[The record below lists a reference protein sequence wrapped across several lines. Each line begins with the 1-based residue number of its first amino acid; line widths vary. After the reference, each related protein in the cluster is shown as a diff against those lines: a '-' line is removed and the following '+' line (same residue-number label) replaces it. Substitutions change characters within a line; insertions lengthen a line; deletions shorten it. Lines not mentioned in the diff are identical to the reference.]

1 MSLDIQATNPRDSVL
16 INKDVRQEKALR
28 IALVGNPNCG
38 KSTIFNALTGL
49 NQKIAN
55 YPGVTV
61 DKRSGF
67 TIIKGEDG
75 KKLSAEIIDLPGTYS
90 LYPKSLDERIPFKV
104 LCDPAYME
112 QPDLVIV
119 IADSTNLKR
128 NLFLC
133 SQITDL
139 NIPVILALNMID
151 LVQGKGIK
159 INYEKLEKKLGIK
172 VLPVNARAG
181 EGVKELREEIG
192 RISLVKNDKSFI
204 EVEKYDQKVVEG
216 VKKILHLN
224 SNYSAWLCASNLEFL
239 SFSKNDLRRK
249 EELKHLLSVQ
259 NFDPNKAQA
268 AESLERYKVINEILK
283 ECQESTVLKPGFTS
297 KIDKILTHKIYG
309 YLVFLFLLFVIF
321 QTLFYVAS
329 YPMDLIDGFFAE
341 LRTITAQSLPE
352 GILNDLLVN
361 GVLAGLAGV
370 VVFVPQI
377 ALLFFFIGLMEDTGY
392 MARVSFMMDKLLR
405 RFGLNG
411 KSVIP
416 LMSGVACAVPAI
428 MSTRTIPSWKERI
441 ITIMVTPLMSCSARL
456 PVYALMIA
464 LIIPATTFGIIN
476 LQGIVLMGLY
486 LIGFGAALMAAFLMK
501 FLVKTRERGYY
512 MMEIPVYRLPKWSNL
527 GYTILEK
534 VKIFLFDAGKV
545 IVAISIVLW
554 FLSSFGPAVRMEKIE
569 QKYSAM
575 EAGVG
580 VNDELSKMKDA
591 EKLENSYA
599 GILGKSIEPAIKPLG
614 FDWKIGIAL
623 ITSFAAREVFVGTMS
638 TIYSVQGDE
647 EDIKTIKEKMQ
658 SEINPSTGGKMYTA
672 AVGFSLMLFYAFAMQ
687 CMSTIAVVRRETASW
702 KWPLIQIAYMSG
714 LAYLAS
720 LLAYNLIK

>member
-1 MSLDIQATNPRDSVL
+1 MSLDLEATPLPPQPTAITGRH
-16 INKDVRQEKALR
+16 EKMMR

-49 NQKIAN
+49 NQKVAN

-61 DKRSGF
+61 DKKSGF
-67 TIIKGEDG
+67 THFKGEDG
-75 KKLSAEIIDLPGTYS
+75 KKIKAEIIDLPGTYS

-133 SQITDL
+133 SQNTDL

-159 INYEKLEKKLGIK
+159 INYEKLEDKLGIK
-172 VLPVNARAG
+172 VVPVNAR
-181 EGVKELREEIG
+181 EGMGVAELKQEIS
-192 RISLVKNDKSFI
+192 RISPKTRNENFI
-204 EVEKYDQKVVEG
+204 DVARYDQTLVNELKG
-216 VKKILHLN
+216 ILHLN
-224 SNYSAWLCASNLEFL
+224 SNYAAWLCASNIEFL
-239 SFSKNDLRRK
+239 SFTKKDALRK
-249 EELKHLLSVQ
+249 AEILELLQQQ
-259 NFDPNKAQA
+259 NFDANKAQA
-268 AESLERYKVINEILK
+268 AESLERYKIITEIIK
-283 ECQESTVLKPGFTS
+283 ECQESKETKPGITS
-297 KIDKILTHKIYG
+297 KIDRILTHKIYG
-309 YLVFLFLLFVIF
+309 YVVFLALLFFIF
-321 QTLFYVAS
+321 QAIFYVAS
-329 YPMDLIDGFFAE
+329 YPMDLIDGFFAD
-341 LRTITAQSLPE
+341 LRSVTAASLPE

-377 ALLFFFIGLMEDTGY
+377 AILFLFIGIMEDSGY

-464 LIIPATTFGIIN
+464 LIIPSTTILGFIN
-476 LQGIVLMGLY
+476 IQGIVLMGLY

-501 FLVKTRERGYY
+501 YLVKTRERGYY
-512 MMEIPVYRLPKWSNL
+512 IMEMPEYRSPKWTNL
-527 GYTILEK
+527 GYTIYEK

-554 FLSSFGPAVRMEKIE
+554 FLSSFGPPERMERIDK
-569 QKYSAM
+569 KY
-575 EAGVG
+575 EI
-580 VNDELSKMKDA
+580 MKADIAAQEEISRMRDA

-599 GILGKSIEPAIKPLG
+599 GILGKSIEPVIAPLG

-638 TIYSVQGDE
+638 TIYSVQGDD
-647 EDIKTIKEKMQ
+647 EDIMTIKQKMNA
-658 SEINPSTGGKMYTA
+658 EINPATGGPLYTL

-687 CMSTIAVVRRETASW
+687 CMSTIAVVKRETASW
-702 KWPLIQIAYMSG
+702 KWPLIQVAYMSG

-720 LLAYNLIK
+720 FLAYNLLK

>member
-1 MSLDIQATNPRDSVL
+1 MSPELEANPLRIQTPLKN
-16 INKDVRQEKALR
+16 VRQEKLLR
-28 IALVGNPNCG
+28 VALVGNPNSG

-49 NQKIAN
+49 NQKVAN

-67 TIIKGEDG
+67 TTIKGVDG
-75 KKLSAEIIDLPGTYS
+75 KKIKTEIIDLPGTYS

-104 LCDPAYME
+104 LCDTGYME

-133 SQITDL
+133 SQINDL
-139 NIPVILALNMID
+139 NIPVILALSMID
-151 LVQGKGIK
+151 LVHDKGIK
-159 INYEKLEKKLGIK
+159 ISFTKLENKLGIK
-172 VLPVNARAG
+172 VLPVNAREG
-181 EGVKELREEIG
+181 EGISELKREMG
-192 RISLVKNDKSFI
+192 KLSLKKSSGSFI
-204 EVEKYDQKVVEG
+204 EVEKYNQSVVEE
-216 VKKILHLN
+216 VRRILHLT
-224 SNYSAWLCASNLEFL
+224 SNYAAWLCASNFEFL
-239 SFSKNDLRRK
+239 NFPKEDLRKDKIK
-249 EELKHLLSVQ
+249 ELLERE
-259 NFDPNKAQA
+259 NFDANKAQS
-268 AESLERYKVINEILK
+268 AESLERYKIITEIIK
-283 ECQESTVLKPGFTS
+283 ECQETGEQKPGLTS
-297 KIDKILTHKIYG
+297 KIDRILTHKIYG
-309 YLVFLFLLFVIF
+309 YVVFLAVLFVIF
-321 QTLFYVAS
+321 QAIFYVAS
-329 YPMDLIDGFFAE
+329 YPMDLIDGFFAD
-341 LRTITAQSLPE
+341 LRSLTAEALPS

-361 GVLAGLAGV
+361 GILAGLAGV

-377 ALLFFFIGLMEDTGY
+377 ALLFLFIGLMEDSGY

-428 MSTRTIPSWKERI
+428 MATRTIPSWKERI

-464 LIIPATTFGIIN
+464 LVVPSTSVLGFIN
-476 LQGIVLMGLY
+476 IQGITLMALY
-486 LIGFGAALMAAFLMK
+486 LVGFGAALAAAFLMK
-501 FLVKTRERGYY
+501 YFVKTREKGYY
-512 MMEIPVYRLPKWSNL
+512 IMEMPVYRSPKWSNL
-527 GYTILEK
+527 IYTIIEK

-545 IVAISIVLW
+545 IVAISIILW
-554 FLSSFGPAVRMEKIE
+554 FLSSFGPPERMEKINR
-569 QKYSAM
+569 KYKIM
-575 EAGVG
+575 EAGAKVSG
-580 VNDELSKMKDA
+580 ALTRLRDA

-599 GILGKSIEPAIKPLG
+599 GILGKSIEPVIAPLG

-638 TIYSVQGDE
+638 TIYSVQGDD
-647 EDIKTIKEKMQ
+647 EDIKTIKQKMNA
-658 SEINPSTGGKMYTA
+658 EINPSTGGKLYTP

-687 CMSTIAVVRRETASW
+687 CMSTIAVVKRETASW

-720 LLAYNLIK
+720 LLAYNFLS